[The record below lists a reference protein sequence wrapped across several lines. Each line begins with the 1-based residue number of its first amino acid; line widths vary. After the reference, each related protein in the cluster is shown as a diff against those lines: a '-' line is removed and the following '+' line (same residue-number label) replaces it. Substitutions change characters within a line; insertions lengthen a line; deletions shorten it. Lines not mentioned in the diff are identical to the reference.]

1 VTKTG
6 PGARPM
12 GRVDDGGG
20 GDAVWTLNNS
30 DQPPIHYVQCSYM
43 RNGSQWLLCN
53 CFFGRKTLENFEKK
67 LCHNITLLTHTVTPI
82 VRKVLTSLCMF
93 LFHQLVY
100 ADQTAPQL

>member
-30 DQPPIHYVQCSYM
+30 DQPPIHYVQCSYVGM
-43 RNGSQWLLCN
+43 FKSRMARSGFYVCFLVEKHWRILKKSCAPNTSYTYSYSDCTQSIHQFMYVSFSSIGLC
-53 CFFGRKTLENFEKK
+53 
-67 LCHNITLLTHTVTPI
+67 
-82 VRKVLTSLCMF
+82 
-93 LFHQLVY
+93 
-100 ADQTAPQL
+100 